1 MGTPGL
7 KRLKRQEWT
16 FLSLKFPLPSSL
28 LFICKVIYANVTS
41 GITDY
46 SVPSWSLEEMLDFT
60 VNLVIGLWA
69 ATIQLGE
76 DPVWPATCLKA
87 SSVLLLDYGAFI
99 INMFAIISNIFE
111 YINALYLL
119 HMFYILQFLKVFKN
133 GNRK

>member
-60 VNLVIGLWA
+60 VNLVIRL
-69 ATIQLGE
+69 
-76 DPVWPATCLKA
+76 
-87 SSVLLLDYGAFI
+87 
-99 INMFAIISNIFE
+99 
-111 YINALYLL
+111 
-119 HMFYILQFLKVFKN
+119 
-133 GNRK
+133 